1 MTGDP
6 ATSGTDKLHKEATRI
21 PRQYEVLWPNCNV
34 KHLVL
39 SSERFIVFLD
49 DVLDV
54 DWSTS
59 DAYDQDG
66 HRDPRK
72 HNAVVN
78 EAALLEAT
86 PCEGVSL
93 EIKTHFKRLIG
104 EAIARSLGSDYIGA
118 NQMLRSAQLYILARS
133 QELSRRWYLSASM
146 VMALPFAFTGCV
158 FWYTRTFF
166 IKELG
171 DVAFWLLLS
180 SVGGA
185 IGALLSVIQRT
196 GRLTFDCSAG
206 RALHCLEATSR
217 IWAGAISGVLAG
229 LAVRSEVILAV
240 LARGER
246 APAIMMLAAFAA
258 GAGERLATSIIADVT
273 TRSGKP
279 ERPVEDTEKGRRLQ
293 NASGRR
299 IDSRG

>member
-6 ATSGTDKLHKEATRI
+6 ARSGAKKL
-21 PRQYEVLWPNCNV
+21 PRQYEELWPNCNV
-34 KHLVL
+34 RHLVL
-39 SSERFIVFLD
+39 STERFIVFLD

-59 DAYDQDG
+59 EAYDRDG
-66 HRDPRK
+66 HRDLSK

-86 PCEGVSL
+86 PCEGISL
-93 EIKTHFKRLIG
+93 PIKTHFKRLIG
-104 EAIARSLGSDYIGA
+104 EAIARSLDSDYIGA
-118 NQMLRSAQLYILARS
+118 NRMLRSAQQYILARS
-133 QELSRRWYLSASM
+133 QELSRWWYLSSSM
-146 VMALPFAFTGCV
+146 VMALPFAITGCV
-158 FWYTRTFF
+158 FWWARTFF
-166 IKELG
+166 VQELG
-171 DVAFWLLLS
+171 DGPFWLLLS

-185 IGALLSVIQRT
+185 VGALLSVMQRT
-196 GRLTFDCSAG
+196 GKLTFDCSAG

-229 LAVRSEVILAV
+229 LAVRSEIILAV

-258 GAGERLATSIIADVT
+258 GAGERLATSIIAEVST
-273 TRSGKP
+273 KSEKS
-279 ERPVEDTEKGRRLQ
+279 EKPVED
-293 NASGRR
+293 
-299 IDSRG
+299 